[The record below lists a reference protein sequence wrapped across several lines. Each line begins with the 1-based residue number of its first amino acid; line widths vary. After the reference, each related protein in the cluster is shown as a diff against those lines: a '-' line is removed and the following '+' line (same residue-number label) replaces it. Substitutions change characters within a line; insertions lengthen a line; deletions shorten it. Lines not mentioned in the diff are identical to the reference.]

1 MSQPYQELAEA
12 DKQRSIQ
19 EYLAYLE
26 TDMYKQFIR
35 NKHPALKK
43 QKTKEKEPP
52 SKPTEKVRG
61 SREGGK
67 EGVLFYFML

>member
-12 DKQRSIQ
+12 DKQRSIR
-19 EYLAYLE
+19 EYLAYQE

-52 SKPTEKVRG
+52 SKPTEKV
-61 SREGGK
+61 
-67 EGVLFYFML
+67 

>member
-12 DKQRSIQ
+12 DKQRSIW
-19 EYLAYLE
+19 ECLAYQE

-35 NKHPALKK
+35 NKHPTLKK

-52 SKPTEKVRG
+52 SKPAEKVRG
-61 SREGGK
+61 RG
-67 EGVLFYFML
+67 FYNFML